1 MTPAIGRKPLF
12 GLGSITW
19 RQVLALVASLMAL
32 IAFLLMLSTRESAL
46 VRWLWAGSMILLIAS
61 QLRWRPVSVQLRPIL
76 PLLAIL
82 GIAAFLRFYRLGD
95 IPDFFHGD
103 IASWGLEARAFL
115 EGRSTA
121 LFTTGWSD
129 WPALTYWT
137 AAQTMRLFGDT
148 MMGLSASAALAG
160 VLSILGTYLLAQEL
174 FDRRVGLLAAALL
187 TISYTHIH
195 FSRIAGSISPL
206 AFSTFTFFFLA
217 RGLRR
222 GSSASFVLAGICLG
236 LGLQDYGP
244 ARMMLVVLAA
254 VLPWL
259 YLWQRDVWR
268 RSVGG
273 LGWMAL
279 GFFVAFGPMLAFAL
293 KSPEQMMGRG
303 NLVTLLN
310 PTVVEHLKGKYQVS
324 SLQGVVVENIKRSL
338 LMFSVYGD
346 SSTHFSL
353 PRPMVDPFT
362 AALLVMGVGI
372 ALRRLKE
379 ARSMLLLAWL
389 LGTMV
394 LGSVILNDPPFWP
407 HLTVLLPAVAI
418 LAALA
423 LDRLWQAA
431 IDALGD
437 LGDRLATILIVG
449 ALIYAGLQNVVLYYD
464 HVRHNATPIV
474 SVARFIDRTG
484 PRIELLLVT
493 DPFSL
498 REREIEFMAKGH
510 PVREID
516 EQALVDS
523 VEILPASAIYIVT
536 PNHQRVLDALQARYP
551 DATVESFTG
560 EQGEPHFYAVRVG
573 IQDPENDGMEPSA
586 GAMLSPLRFD
596 ASQFPAQGSRF
607 IGNTNSSMWDI
618 DVGTVEVAN
627 GQLTVHIAPVP
638 GYGTVVDN
646 LRLVAPDG
654 RELLFEAEDPSITT
668 GELSF
673 ATREGADG
681 HWWLQQFEPF
691 SGGAGLVAQVNEN
704 APVLTMT
711 LPAPDGSYRLHVG
724 SFTGDRDNGVFA
736 LDVAV
741 VSPS

>member
-1 MTPAIGRKPLF
+1 M
-12 GLGSITW
+12 
-19 RQVLALVASLMAL
+19 Q
-32 IAFLLMLSTRESAL
+32 
-46 VRWLWAGSMILLIAS
+46 
-61 QLRWRPVSVQLRPIL
+61 WRPLL

-129 WPALTYWT
+129 WPMLTFWT
-137 AAQTMRLFGDT
+137 AAQTMRVFGDT
-148 MMGLSASAALAG
+148 MVGLSASAALAG

-222 GSSASFVLAGICLG
+222 GGSASFVLAGICLG

-303 NLVTLLN
+303 NVVTLLN

-324 SLQGVVVENIKRSL
+324 SLQGVVAENIKRSL
-338 LMFSVYGD
+338 LMFSAYGD

-418 LAALA
+418 LAAMA

-431 IDALGD
+431 TDALGD

-449 ALIYAGLQNVVLYYD
+449 ALIYVGLQNVLLYYD

-474 SVARFIDRTG
+474 SVARFIDRAD
-484 PRIELLLVT
+484 PRVELLLVT

-523 VEILPASAIYIVT
+523 AEILPASAIYIVT
-536 PNHQRVLDALQARYP
+536 PNHQRVLDALRARYP
-551 DATVESFTG
+551 DATCGVYPGRAWRTTFLCRPGWQYRMRRMT
-560 EQGEPHFYAVRVG
+560 A
-573 IQDPENDGMEPSA
+573 
-586 GAMLSPLRFD
+586 LSHPPALRFLPCVPD
-596 ASQFPAQGSRF
+596 ANQFPAQGTRF

-654 RELLFEAEDPSITT
+654 RELLFEAEDPAITT
-668 GELSF
+668 GESSF

-741 VSPS
+741 VPQP

>member
-1 MTPAIGRKPLF
+1 MTRADIRKPF
-12 GLGSITW
+12 MNMNAADW
-19 RQVLALVASLMAL
+19 RRWLAIIASLMAAT
-32 IAFLLMLSTRESAL
+32 AFLVMLTAGESAL
-46 VRWLWAGSMILLIAS
+46 VRWLWAGGMVLLIVS
-61 QLRWRPVSVQLRPIL
+61 QLHLSRLDVPWRPLL

-82 GIAAFLRFYRLGD
+82 GIAAFLRFYRLGQ

-129 WPALTYWT
+129 WPMLTFWT
-137 AAQTMRLFGDT
+137 AAQAMRMFGDT
-148 MMGLSASAALAG
+148 MVGLSASAALAG
-160 VLSILGTYLLAQEL
+160 VLSILGVYLLAQEL

-206 AFSTFTFFFLA
+206 AFATFTFYFLA

-222 GSSASFVLAGICLG
+222 GGSASFVLAGICFG

-303 NLVTLLN
+303 NVVTLLN
-310 PTVVEHLKGKYQVS
+310 PSVVEHLKGKYQVS
-324 SLQGVVVENIKRSL
+324 SMQSVVAENLKRSL
-338 LMFSVYGD
+338 LMFSAYGD
-346 SSTHFSL
+346 ASTHFGL

-379 ARSMLLLAWL
+379 ARSMLLLTWL

-418 LAALA
+418 LAAMA

-431 IDALGD
+431 TDALGD

-449 ALIYAGLQNVVLYYD
+449 ALIYVGLQNVLLYYD

-474 SVARFIDRTG
+474 SVARFIDRAD
-484 PRIELLLVT
+484 PRIELVLVT

-510 PVREID
+510 PVREMD
-516 EQALVDS
+516 EQSLVDS
-523 VEILPASAIYIVT
+523 DAILPASAIYIVT
-536 PNHQRVLDALQARYP
+536 PNHQRGLEALRARYP
-551 DATVESFTG
+551 DAPVESILG
-560 EQGEPHFYAVRVG
+560 DHGEPHFYIVRVG
-573 IQDPENDGMEPSA
+573 VQDAENHGTEPSA
-586 GAMLSPLRFD
+586 GAALSPLLPD
-596 ASQFPAQGSRF
+596 ANQFPAQGTRF
-607 IGNTNSSMWDI
+607 IGNTNSSVWDI

-654 RELLFEAEDPSITT
+654 RELLFEAENPSITT
-668 GELSF
+668 GDASL

-691 SGGAGLVAQVNEN
+691 SGGAGLVAQADEGCARV
-704 APVLTMT
+704 
-711 LPAPDGSYRLHVG
+711 D
-724 SFTGDRDNGVFA
+724 DDFA
-736 LDVAV
+736 RG
-741 VSPS
+741 

>member
-1 MTPAIGRKPLF
+1 MTPTASRKPLLSF
-12 GLGSITW
+12 ESANW
-19 RQVLALVASLMAL
+19 RQIVALIAGLLALT
-32 IAFLLMLSTRESAL
+32 AFLLMLAAGERAL
-46 VRWLWAGSMILLIAS
+46 VRWLWAGSMVLLIVS
-61 QLRWRPVSVQLRPIL
+61 QLHLDRLDVHWRPLL
-76 PLLAIL
+76 PLFAIL

-115 EGRSTA
+115 EGRNTA

-129 WPALTYWT
+129 WPMLTFWT
-137 AAQTMRLFGDT
+137 AAQTMRVFGDT
-148 MMGLSASAALAG
+148 MVGLSASAALAG

-206 AFSTFTFFFLA
+206 AFSTFTFFFLV

-222 GSSASFVLAGICLG
+222 GGSVSFVLAGICLG

-303 NLVTLLN
+303 NVVTLLN
-310 PTVVEHLKGKYQVS
+310 PSVAEHLKDKYQVS
-324 SLQGVVVENIKRSL
+324 TMQAVVAENLKRSL
-338 LMFSVYGD
+338 LMFSAYGD

-353 PRPMVDPFT
+353 QRPMVDPFT
-362 AALLVMGVGI
+362 AALLVMGFGI

-418 LAALA
+418 LAAMA

-449 ALIYAGLQNVVLYYD
+449 ALIYVGLQNVLLYYD

-474 SVARFIDRTG
+474 SVARFIDRTD

-510 PVREID
+510 PVREMD
-516 EQALVDS
+516 EQAFVDS
-523 VEILPASAIYIVT
+523 AEILPASAIYIVT
-536 PNHQRVLDALQARYP
+536 PNHQPVLDALRARYP
-551 DATVESFTG
+551 DAPVESILG
-560 EQGEPHFYAVRVG
+560 EHGEPHFYAVRVG
-573 IQDPENDGMEPSA
+573 VPNAENDGTEPSA
-586 GAMLSPLRFD
+586 GAALSPLRPN
-596 ASQFPAQGSRF
+596 ASQFPAQGTRF
-607 IGNTNSSMWDI
+607 IGNTNSSVWDI
-618 DVGTVEVAN
+618 DAGTVEVAN
-627 GQLTVHIAPVP
+627 GQLTRAHRP
-638 GYGTVVDN
+638 GARV
-646 LRLVAPDG
+646 R
-654 RELLFEAEDPSITT
+654 R
-668 GELSF
+668 
-673 ATREGADG
+673 
-681 HWWLQQFEPF
+681 
-691 SGGAGLVAQVNEN
+691 
-704 APVLTMT
+704 
-711 LPAPDGSYRLHVG
+711 GS
-724 SFTGDRDNGVFA
+724 
-736 LDVAV
+736 
-741 VSPS
+741 

>member
-1 MTPAIGRKPLF
+1 MTRADLRKPPRSLDAVN
-12 GLGSITW
+12 W
-19 RQVLALVASLMAL
+19 RRSLAFVASLMAAT
-32 IAFLLMLSTRESAL
+32 AFLVMLTAGESGL
-46 VRWLWAGSMILLIAS
+46 VRWLWAGGMVLLIVS
-61 QLRWRPVSVQLRPIL
+61 QLHLSRLDVQWRPLL

-82 GIAAFLRFYRLGD
+82 AIASFLRFYRLGQV
-95 IPDFFHGD
+95 PDFFHGD

-115 EGRSTA
+115 EGRSSA

-137 AAQTMRLFGDT
+137 TAQTMRVFGDT
-148 MMGLSASAALAG
+148 MVGLSANAALAG
-160 VLSILGTYLLAQEL
+160 VLSILGVYLLAQEL

-195 FSRIAGSISPL
+195 FSRIAGSVSPL

-222 GSSASFVLAGICLG
+222 GGTASFMLAGICLG

-268 RSVGG
+268 PSVGG

-303 NLVTLLN
+303 NVVTLLN
-310 PTVVEHLKGKYQVS
+310 PNVVEHLKNKYQVS
-324 SLQGVVVENIKRSL
+324 SMQAVVAENIKRSL
-338 LMFSVYGD
+338 LMFSVYGN

-353 PRPMVDPFT
+353 PRPIVDPFT
-362 AALLVMGVGI
+362 AALLVMGAGI

-389 LGTMV
+389 FGTMI

-418 LAALA
+418 LAAMT

-431 IDALGD
+431 NGALGD
-437 LGDRLATILIVG
+437 LGDRLATILIAG
-449 ALIYAGLQNVVLYYD
+449 ALIYVGLQNVLLYYD

-474 SVARFIDRTG
+474 SVARFIDRTD
-484 PRIELLLVT
+484 PWIELVLVT

-510 PVREID
+510 FVREVG
-516 EQALVDS
+516 EEALVDS
-523 VEILPASAIYIVT
+523 NLILPDSAIYIVT
-536 PNHQRVLDALQARYP
+536 PNHQRALDALRARFP
-551 DATVESFTG
+551 NASVESVLGDHG
-560 EQGEPHFYAVRVG
+560 ELHFYTVRVG
-573 IQDPENDGMEPSA
+573 ALIMAYGGAGPPAGTSISPLHPSA
-586 GAMLSPLRFD
+586 E
-596 ASQFPAQGSRF
+596 QFPAQGSRF
-607 IGNTNSSMWDI
+607 IGNTDSRLWDI
-618 DVGTVEVAN
+618 DVGTVEVTN
-627 GQLTVHIAPVP
+627 GLLTLQISPVA
-638 GYGTVVDN
+638 GHGAVLDSAW
-646 LRLVAPDG
+646 LVAPDG
-654 RELLFEAEDPSITT
+654 RELRFEAEDVSVTT
-668 GELSF
+668 GDAAYAS
-673 ATREGADG
+673 REGADG
-681 HWWLQQFEPF
+681 HWWLQQFAPF
-691 SGGAGLVAQVNEN
+691 SGGAGLVAQADEG
-704 APVLTMT
+704 APVLTMV

-736 LDVAV
+736 LDVAA
-741 VSPS
+741 VSAS